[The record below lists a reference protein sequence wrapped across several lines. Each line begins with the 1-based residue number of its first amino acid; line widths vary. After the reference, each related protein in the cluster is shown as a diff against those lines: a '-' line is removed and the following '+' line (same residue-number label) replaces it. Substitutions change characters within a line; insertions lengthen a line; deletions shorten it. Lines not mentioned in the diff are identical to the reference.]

1 MDKIKIGIELE
12 DLWSRG
18 DYREFIMSLV
28 KDDCK
33 YEVHI
38 ISSGTTAFVISTGDV
53 LGLPD
58 SQVHIVN
65 FTQDKLDKID
75 ELGIDIYLENLKY
88 VADQIENTTE
98 AYGVYVNELPSKF
111 HAQPKY
117 IVDFEHLVNGLNSNY
132 CEGFKAKED

>member
-1 MDKIKIGIELE
+1 MNKIKIGIEIT

-18 DYREFIMSLV
+18 DYREFVQSLI

-33 YEVHI
+33 FEVHI
-38 ISSGTTAFVISTGDV
+38 ISNSTTAFIISVGDV

-58 SQVHIVN
+58 SQVHIIN
-65 FTQDKLDKID
+65 FTQDKINKIN

-98 AYGVYVNELPSKF
+98 AYGVYVNELPNKYYG
-111 HAQPKY
+111 QPQY
-117 IVDFEHLVNGLNSNY
+117 IVEFERVVNEINGEP
-132 CEGFKAKED
+132 CEGIKTKED